1 MYSIDPKTVVRGG
14 YGLFWAPYN
23 YPTPDT
29 TLNNYGQDG
38 FTNNTIVQ
46 QTFGSNPVSLTNP
59 FPNGVQQPSGSTLGA
74 LTNLDS
80 NIGYVDQN
88 RRAPRVQQYS
98 VDVQRE
104 LRGAMAIT
112 LSYVG
117 SRGDHLGLGGTGDAS
132 ININQLDPKYLALGS
147 AALDQQLP
155 NPFLGNPN
163 VPRSLSTPATLS
175 RARLLRPFP
184 QYNQVNAYQVTE
196 GYSRYNAAVFEWTK
210 RVTNGWGGRISY
222 TYSILKDNQFGEGNF
237 YTAVSPAFPINNYN
251 YIASASAC
259 QSGQQFTTACYDPTS
274 EYGYGVLDVPHRV
287 IIAPIVEL
295 PFGHGKRWASTSRA
309 ADLIIGGWTLSTAVN
324 LQAGFPINVQQ
335 NAESR
340 LGGANANRPNLSGQ
354 SLDTPGSYEDR
365 LASSDHP
372 NATWVNPLAFTL
384 APTGTFGNVPRTIID
399 IRTPPQY
406 NTDAV
411 FIKNF
416 RLAGTHTAQ
425 LKIEMLN
432 LFNRVNVRAIQGTN
446 NVSNSNFGQTNIQAG
461 FMRITQIMFR
471 YSF

>member
-1 MYSIDPKTVVRGG
+1 MSGCGDVCYFFFFQAEDGIRDLTV
-14 YGLFWAPYN
+14 
-23 YPTPDT
+23 T
-29 TLNNYGQDG
+29 
-38 FTNNTIVQ
+38 
-46 QTFGSNPVSLTNP
+46 
-59 FPNGVQQPSGSTLGA
+59 GVQTCA
-74 LTNLDS
+74 LPIS
-80 NIGYVDQN
+80 
-88 RRAPRVQQYS
+88 
-98 VDVQRE
+98 
-104 LRGAMAIT
+104 
-112 LSYVG
+112 
-117 SRGDHLGLGGTGDAS
+117 
-132 ININQLDPKYLALGS
+132 
-147 AALDQQLP
+147 
-155 NPFLGNPN
+155 
-163 VPRSLSTPATLS
+163 
-175 RARLLRPFP
+175 FP

-309 ADLIIGGWTLSTAVN
+309 ADLIIGGWTLSTAVK
-324 LQAGFPINVQQ
+324 LQAGFPVNVQQ

-399 IRTPPQY
+399 IRTPP
-406 NTDAV
+406 
-411 FIKNF
+411 
-416 RLAGTHTAQ
+416 RS
-425 LKIEMLN
+425 EER
-432 LFNRVNVRAIQGTN
+432 RVGKECR
-446 NVSNSNFGQTNIQAG
+446 SRWSP
-461 FMRITQIMFR
+461 
-471 YSF
+471 YH